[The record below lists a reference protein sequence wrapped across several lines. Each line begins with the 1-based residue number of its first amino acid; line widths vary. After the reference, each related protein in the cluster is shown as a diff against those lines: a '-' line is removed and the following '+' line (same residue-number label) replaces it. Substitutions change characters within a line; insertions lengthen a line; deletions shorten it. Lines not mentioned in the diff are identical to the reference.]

1 MKLNE
6 VSLLMP
12 IKANPYEHQIK
23 AFAFVCG
30 LFGIF
35 NAPYHSRG
43 AALLMEMGCG
53 KTITS
58 IAVAGALYQFGKINR
73 ILIVA
78 PLSILGV
85 WDEEFEKFA
94 DFPYTLTVLKGSC
107 SKKKEQ
113 LEEVSNQGLQIVVV
127 NYESAWRLERE
138 LLKFS
143 ADLIIADEDTKLNR
157 RRLL

>member
-35 NAPYHSRG
+35 NVPYYSRG

-58 IAVAGALYQFGKINR
+58 IAVAGVLYQFGKINR

-78 PLSILGV
+78 PLSIPV
-85 WDEEFEKFA
+85 S
-94 DFPYTLTVLKGSC
+94 YTHLTLPT
-107 SKKKEQ
+107 
-113 LEEVSNQGLQIVVV
+113 I
-127 NYESAWRLERE
+127 
-138 LLKFS
+138 LLV
-143 ADLIIADEDTKLNR
+143 
-157 RRLL
+157 